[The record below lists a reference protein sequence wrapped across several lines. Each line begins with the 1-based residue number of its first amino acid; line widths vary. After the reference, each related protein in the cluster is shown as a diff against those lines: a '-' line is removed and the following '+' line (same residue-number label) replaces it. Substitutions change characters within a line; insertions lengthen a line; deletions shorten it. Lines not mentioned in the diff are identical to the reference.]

1 MTPSTSSSLN
11 THLEALL
18 FWKGEPQSIHELAK
32 CLKVNEES
40 IKNSLIELEASLV
53 GRGIVLMR
61 NGDEVMLGTSPEAS
75 HLIESLTK
83 EELSRD
89 LGKAALETLA
99 IILYK
104 GPVKRSEIDYIRG
117 VNSTFIIRNLLIRG
131 LIEKKPAPHDHRAS
145 IYSVSFDMLS
155 HIGLTDVSQV
165 PEFKQVQEDIKKF
178 KETHEEKLL
187 EHTPEDKTPIAST
200 PEQSL

>member
-1 MTPSTSSSLN
+1 MNPDQTKLVQN
-11 THLEALL
+11 LEALL
-18 FWKGEPQSIHELAK
+18 FWKGEPQSIKELSKA
-32 CLKVNEES
+32 LDTDENNVNEGLM
-40 IKNSLIELEASLV
+40 SLEVQLQ

-75 HLIESLTK
+75 QLIEAITK

-104 GPVKRSEIDYIRG
+104 GPVKRSEVDYIRG

-131 LIEKKPAPHDHRAS
+131 LITKTQAPNDQRAS
-145 IYSVSFDMLS
+145 LYSTSFELLS
-155 HIGLTDVSQV
+155 HLGLTNVTEL
-165 PEFKQVQEDIKKF
+165 PEFEQVQEEIKKF
-178 KETHEEKLL
+178 KETHDQPTEPTKEIAEEK
-187 EHTPEDKTPIAST
+187 ESA
-200 PEQSL
+200 EQV